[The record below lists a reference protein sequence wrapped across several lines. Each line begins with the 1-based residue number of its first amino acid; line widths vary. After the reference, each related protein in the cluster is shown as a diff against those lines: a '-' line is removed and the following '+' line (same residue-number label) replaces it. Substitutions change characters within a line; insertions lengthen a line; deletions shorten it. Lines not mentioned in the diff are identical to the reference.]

1 MHSKF
6 ISVNELMHLALQCLD
21 KDKQSCHTFQHIHN
35 IFIQGYLFILCEL
48 FHYNFDKRFNFA

>member
-1 MHSKF
+1 MHYNS

-35 IFIQGYLFILCEL
+35 IFIQGYLFILW
-48 FHYNFDKRFNFA
+48 

>member
-35 IFIQGYLFILCEL
+35 IFIQGYLFIL
-48 FHYNFDKRFNFA
+48 